1 MATLQQIKQAQIDAA
16 KKTGKPSPYAI
27 SVTIQPP
34 VPIRRIQIQ
43 GTITGDNKPVGK
55 LAALKAK
62 QLEADPDAY
71 GVKPT
76 IIGADMADGEDS
88 TSIMMIG
95 GVGKHLFEQ
104 LQAAMVTDVARIK
117 TKPALEDKQV
127 LKSELLPNYLPFVQA
142 YVADGH
148 DYPNDVAVQVMVWLF
163 DVNDID
169 NALKIGMYLVATGNN
184 DLPPKFSR
192 NLPTFVADAIYDWA
206 NAELKAEQTASPYLD
221 DLITF
226 MDDQALVEKWDLHPA
241 VISKNLAL
249 LAKHKEREG
258 KLAECVALCE
268 RAEVA
273 NPTGAGVKTMKERV
287 QKLLDKAAESSDE
300 DKKEDE

>member
-1 MATLQQIKQAQIDAA
+1 MATLQQIKQTQIEAA
-16 KKTGKPSPYAI
+16 KKAGKPNPYAPTKTTKM
-27 SVTIQPP
+27 VAKAAK
-34 VPIRRIQIQ
+34 QIMVAGKQ
-43 GTITGDNKPVGK
+43 MGK

-71 GVKPT
+71 GAKPT
-76 IIGADMADGEDS
+76 IIGVDDGGDS
-88 TSIMMIG
+88 TATMTISG
-95 GVGKHLFEQ
+95 AGKHLFEQ

-117 TKPALEDKQV
+117 TKPVIEDKQA
-127 LKSELLPNYLPFVQA
+127 LKRELLSNYLPFVEA
-142 YVADGH
+142 YVSDGH
-148 DYPNDVAVQVMVWLF
+148 DYPNDVAVHVMVWLF

-169 NALKIGMYLVATGNN
+169 NALKIGMNLVASGNN
-184 DLPPKFSR
+184 DLPAKFSR
-192 NLPTFVADAIYDWA
+192 NLPTFIADAVYDWA

-221 DLITF
+221 ELVAFIDDDALI
-226 MDDQALVEKWDLHPA
+226 EKWDLHPA

-273 NPTGAGVKTMKERV
+273 NPEGAGVKTMKERV
-287 QKLLDKAAESSDE
+287 QKALAKETEDAANRE
-300 DKKEDE
+300 DK

>member
-1 MATLQQIKQAQIDAA
+1 MATLQQIKQAQIEAA
-16 KKTGKPSPYAI
+16 KKAGKPNPYAKAEKLVAKAAKQIMATGK
-27 SVTIQPP
+27 QM
-34 VPIRRIQIQ
+34 
-43 GTITGDNKPVGK
+43 GK

-62 QLEADPDAY
+62 QLEANPDAY

-76 IIGADMADGEDS
+76 IIGADMADGDDS
-88 TSIMMIG
+88 TSTTMIG

-117 TKPALEDKQV
+117 TKPELEDKQA
-127 LKSELLPNYLPFVQA
+127 LKGELLPNYLPFVQA

-192 NLPTFVADAIYDWA
+192 NLPTFIADALYDWA
-206 NAELKAEQTASPYLD
+206 NAELKAEQTATPYLD
-221 DLITF
+221 
-226 MDDQALVEKWDLHPA
+226 ALVDFVDDALAEKWDLHPA
-241 VISKNLAL
+241 VISKNLSL

-268 RAEVA
+268 KAETA
-273 NPTGAGVKTMKERV
+273 NPEGAGVKTMKERV
-287 QKLLDKAAESSDE
+287 QKLLDKSVESSDE
-300 DKKEDE
+300 ETNE

>member
-1 MATLQQIKQAQIDAA
+1 MATLKQIKQAQIDAA
-16 KKTGKPSPYAI
+16 KKAGKPSPY
-27 SVTIQPP
+27 VKTIVIHEP
-34 VPIRRIQIQ
+34 VPVHEVEVKISLESNRMS
-43 GTITGDNKPVGK
+43 KF
-55 LAALKAK
+55 AALKAK
-62 QLEADPDAY
+62 QLEANPDAY

-76 IIGADMADGEDS
+76 VIGVDMADGGDS
-88 TSIMMIG
+88 TSIMMTG

-117 TKPALEDKQV
+117 TKPELEDKQA
-127 LKSELLPNYLPFVQA
+127 LKGELLPNYLPFVQA
-142 YVADGH
+142 YIADGH
-148 DYPNDVAVQVMVWLF
+148 NYPNDVAVQVMVWLF

-184 DLPPKFSR
+184 DLPHKFSR

-206 NAELKAEQTASPYLD
+206 NDELKAKQTASPYLD
-221 DLITF
+221 DLVAFI
-226 MDDQALVEKWDLHPA
+226 DDDALVEKWDLHPA

-268 RAEVA
+268 RAEEV

-287 QKLLDKAAESSDE
+287 QKLLDKAESSNE
-300 DKKEDE
+300 ETNE

>member
-1 MATLQQIKQAQIDAA
+1 MATLQQIKQAQIEAA
-16 KKTGKPSPYAI
+16 KKAGKPSPYAPTKTTK
-27 SVTIQPP
+27 VVEKAVVKMMVAGRQM
-34 VPIRRIQIQ
+34 
-43 GTITGDNKPVGK
+43 GK
-55 LAALKAK
+55 LAALKVK
-62 QLEADPDAY
+62 QLEANPDAY

-76 IIGADMADGEDS
+76 IIGVDMADGKDS
-88 TSIMMIG
+88 TATMMIG

-117 TKPALEDKQV
+117 TKPVIEDKQA
-127 LKSELLPNYLPFVQA
+127 LKRELLPNYLPFVQA

-192 NLPTFVADAIYDWA
+192 NLPTFIADAIYDWA
-206 NAELKAEQTASPYLD
+206 NDQLKAEQTASPYLD
-221 DLITF
+221 DLVTYI
-226 MDDQALVEKWDLHPA
+226 DDDALVEKWDLHPA

-258 KLAECVALCE
+258 KFAECVALCE
-268 RAEVA
+268 RAEAV

-287 QKLLDKAAESSDE
+287 QKLLDKSVESSDQE
-300 DKKEDE
+300 TNE

>member
-1 MATLQQIKQAQIDAA
+1 MATLQQIKQAQIEAA
-16 KKTGKPSPYAI
+16 KKAGKPSPYAQTEKVI
-27 SVTIQPP
+27 AKAAKQIMVTGKQM
-34 VPIRRIQIQ
+34 
-43 GTITGDNKPVGK
+43 GK
-55 LAALKAK
+55 LAILKAK
-62 QLEADPDAY
+62 QLEANPDAY

-88 TSIMMIG
+88 TSTMMIG

-127 LKSELLPNYLPFVQA
+127 LKSELLPNYLPFAQA

-169 NALKIGMYLVATGNN
+169 NALKIGMYLVANGNN

-206 NAELKAEQTASPYLD
+206 NAELKAKQTASPYLD

-258 KLAECVALCE
+258 KLKECVDLCE
-268 RAEVA
+268 RAEAA
-273 NPTGAGVKTMKERV
+273 NPEGAGVKTMKERV

>member
-1 MATLQQIKQAQIDAA
+1 MATLQQIKQAQIEAA
-16 KKTGKPSPYAI
+16 EKAGKPSPYAPTKTTKAVAKAVEKMVI
-27 SVTIQPP
+27 AGRQM
-34 VPIRRIQIQ
+34 
-43 GTITGDNKPVGK
+43 GK

-62 QLEADPDAY
+62 QLEANPDAY

-76 IIGADMADGEDS
+76 TD
-88 TSIMMIG
+88 MMIG

-117 TKPALEDKQV
+117 TKPAIEDKQA
-127 LKSELLPNYLPFVQA
+127 LKRELLPNYVPFVQA
-142 YVADGH
+142 YVDDGH
-148 DYPNDVAVQVMVWLF
+148 NYPNDVAVQVVVWLF

-169 NALKIGMYLVATGNN
+169 NALKIGMYLVATGNS

-192 NLPTFVADAIYDWA
+192 NLPTFIADAIYDWA
-206 NAELKAEQTASPYLD
+206 NDELKAEQTASPYLD
-221 DLITF
+221 DLVAF
-226 MDDQALVEKWDLHPA
+226 MDDEALVEKWDLHPA

-258 KLAECVALCE
+258 KLAECVSLCE
-268 RAEVA
+268 RAEGA

-287 QKLLDKAAESSDE
+287 QKLLDKSVESSNE
-300 DKKEDE
+300 ETNE

>member
-1 MATLQQIKQAQIDAA
+1 MATLQQIKQAQVEAA
-16 KKTGKPSPYAI
+16 KKAGKPNPYAKAEKLVAKAAKQIMVTGK
-27 SVTIQPP
+27 QM
-34 VPIRRIQIQ
+34 
-43 GTITGDNKPVGK
+43 GK

-62 QLEADPDAY
+62 QLEANPDAY

-76 IIGADMADGEDS
+76 VMGVDIADGEDS

-169 NALKIGMYLVATGNN
+169 NALKIGMYLVANGNN

-192 NLPTFVADAIYDWA
+192 NLPTFIADALYDWA
-206 NAELKAEQTASPYLD
+206 NAELKAEQTATPYLD
-221 DLITF
+221 
-226 MDDQALVEKWDLHPA
+226 ALVDFVDDALAEKWDLHPA

-258 KLAECVALCE
+258 KLKECVDLCE
-268 RAEVA
+268 RAEAA
-273 NPTGAGVKTMKERV
+273 NPEGAGVKTMKERV

>member
-1 MATLQQIKQAQIDAA
+1 MATLQQIKQAQIEAA
-16 KKTGKPSPYAI
+16 KKAGKPSPYAKAEK
-27 SVTIQPP
+27 V
-34 VPIRRIQIQ
+34 VAKAAKQIMVAGKQ
-43 GTITGDNKPVGK
+43 MGK

-62 QLEADPDAY
+62 QLEANPDAY

-76 IIGADMADGEDS
+76 TIGVDMADGGDS
-88 TSIMMIG
+88 TSIMMMG
-95 GVGKHLFEQ
+95 SVGKHLFEQ

-117 TKPALEDKQV
+117 TKPELEDKQA
-127 LKSELLPNYLPFVQA
+127 LKGELLPNYLPFVQA
-142 YVADGH
+142 YIADGH
-148 DYPNDVAVQVMVWLF
+148 NYPNDVAVQVMVWLF

-192 NLPTFVADAIYDWA
+192 NLPTFISDAIYDWA
-206 NAELKAEQTASPYLD
+206 NDQLKAEQTASPYLD
-221 DLITF
+221 DLVAFI
-226 MDDQALVEKWDLHPA
+226 DDDALVEKWDLHPA

-287 QKLLDKAAESSDE
+287 QKVLAKEAEDKANASESGNE
-300 DKKEDE
+300 

>member
-16 KKTGKPSPYAI
+16 KKTEKPSPYAPTETTKAI
-27 SVTIQPP
+27 ATAVEQVVTGG
-34 VPIRRIQIQ
+34 R
-43 GTITGDNKPVGK
+43 KKGK

-62 QLEADPDAY
+62 QLEANPDAY

-76 IIGADMADGEDS
+76 LMSVDMANGEDS
-88 TSIMMIG
+88 TATMTQGSA
-95 GVGKHLFEQ
+95 GKHLFET

-117 TKPALEDKQV
+117 TKKVLEEKQALKRD
-127 LKSELLPNYLPFVQA
+127 LLPNYLPFVQA

-163 DVNDID
+163 DVEDMD
-169 NALKIGMYLVATGNN
+169 NALKIGLYLVTTGNN

-192 NLPTFVADAIYDWA
+192 NLPTFIADAIYDWG
-206 NAELKAEQTASPYLD
+206 NIQLKAEQTASPYLD
-221 DLITF
+221 DLVTF
-226 MDDQALVEKWDLHPA
+226 IDDDTLVEKWDLHPA
-241 VISKNLAL
+241 VISKNLVL

-268 RAEVA
+268 RAEAA
-273 NPTGAGVKTMKERV
+273 NPEGAGVKTMKERV
-287 QKLLDKAAESSDE
+287 QKALAKEAEKAANE
-300 DKKEDE
+300 

>member
-16 KKTGKPSPYAI
+16 KKAGKPSPYAKAEKA
-27 SVTIQPP
+27 VAKAAK
-34 VPIRRIQIQ
+34 QIMVAGKQ
-43 GTITGDNKPVGK
+43 MGK

-62 QLEADPDAY
+62 QLEANPDAY

-76 IIGADMADGEDS
+76 IIGVDMADGDDS
-88 TSIMMIG
+88 TSIMMMG

-117 TKPALEDKQV
+117 TKSVLEDKQA
-127 LKSELLPNYLPFVQA
+127 LKRELLPNYLPFVQA

-192 NLPTFVADAIYDWA
+192 NLPTFIADAIYDWA
-206 NAELKAEQTASPYLD
+206 NDELKAEQTASPYLD
-221 DLITF
+221 DLVAF
-226 MDDQALVEKWDLHPA
+226 MDDEALVEKWDLHPA

-287 QKLLDKAAESSDE
+287 QKALAKEAEDKANASESGNE
-300 DKKEDE
+300 